1 MMDHFKDFGEFEELG
16 AVFFTNIPAYM
27 EGNQQHFAWAIIS
40 FGCFFLAFYLFSQLR
55 LARQG
60 YHISPLKV
68 YLLATT
74 GFVSIYAWGFNS
86 WGEAFLIMNFFH
98 ALQYFGIVWARE
110 KTNIARIFRVEHYA
124 FGKYVALALF
134 LSVTLMYGLWTE
146 VIDLDITTLWA
157 VTLTVSIMHFWYDGF
172 IWSVQKKQV

>member
-1 MMDHFKDFGEFEELG
+1 
-16 AVFFTNIPAYM
+16 
-27 EGNQQHFAWAIIS
+27 
-40 FGCFFLAFYLFSQLR
+40 
-55 LARQG
+55 
-60 YHISPLKV
+60 
-68 YLLATT
+68 
-74 GFVSIYAWGFNS
+74 
-86 WGEAFLIMNFFH
+86 MNFFH

-110 KTNIARIFRVEHYA
+110 KTNIARIFRVQHYV